1 MEKFYLISGET
12 LSDISNLIKYKSGL
26 DTNKTIPFADI
37 GTALLKLENGIYKEL
52 FEKKVT

>member
-12 LSDISNLIKYKSGL
+12 LGNISNLIKHKSGL

-37 GTALLKLENGIYKEL
+37 GTASLKLENGIYKEL